1 MVLYLEEDLDRAYSI
16 DRKERTKQDLPWIK
30 REEFRDVYERLIEM
44 YLDIATTHV
53 FNDDIFSSE
62 IPEWVL
68 DAVESSL
75 QNEVTL
81 KIEKEP
87 IC

>member
-1 MVLYLEEDLDRAYSI
+1 MYLEEDLDRAYII
-16 DRKERTKQDLPWIK
+16 DRKERTKQNLAWIK
-30 REEFRDVYERLIEM
+30 REEFRDVYESLINM

-53 FNDDIFSSE
+53 FNDDIFSNE
-62 IPEWVL
+62 IPDWVL

-75 QNEVTL
+75 QNEITFKVEN
-81 KIEKEP
+81 KP